1 MDKNLL
7 AKSIEIGEIE
17 VLIVDDSLGRSLFS
31 HDFLFALPH
40 DLTFGKLSSTAIR
53 ENQESEV

>member
-1 MDKNLL
+1 MLL
-7 AKSIEIGEIE
+7 AKSIEIGETE

-40 DLTFGKLSSTAIR
+40 GLTFGKLSSTAIR

>member
-1 MDKNLL
+1 M
-7 AKSIEIGEIE
+7 GEIE
-17 VLIVDDSLGRSLFS
+17 VLIVDDSLVPALFS